1 MMELL
6 HTADWHLGKAL
17 YGRSL
22 LEEQRWFVLEW
33 FLPLV
38 EREQPDAVL
47 LAGDIFDRQVP
58 PVEAVTLFDTFLNRL
73 AQLQIPLVA
82 VTGNHDSARRL
93 SLGSALLRRQGVV
106 LATKPED
113 VWSPYTIETKDGP
126 LCCYTLPY
134 CDPAAA
140 REALGAENDDI
151 HTMDEAFRALLARVQ
166 PAPDAANILVT
177 HCFAAGGEVGASE
190 SPAFV
195 GGSSQ
200 VGLDCFAPFAYT
212 ALGHLHGAQKA
223 GSGRYAGSPL
233 KYSFDEAGQKKG
245 VVRITLENGNTTTE
259 VIPIVPQHDV
269 RVLRGEFDTLL
280 AEAKNSPSE
289 DFLFA
294 QLTDMH
300 PVYQPVDRLR
310 PYYPNLLGI
319 SSEWLLSGGGQE
331 DDSFRREMRQRRVS
345 EDEIFAAFLQQVC
358 GTEPTEQDTVLF
370 HEVMKE
376 EERV

>member
-1 MMELL
+1 MIKLL

-38 EREQPDAVL
+38 KKEKPDAVL

-140 REALGAENDDI
+140 REALGAENDTI

-166 PAPDAANILVT
+166 PELDAVNILIT

-200 VGLDCFAPFAYT
+200 VGLDCFKPFAYT
-212 ALGHLHGAQKA
+212 AFGHLHGAQKA

-245 VVRITLENGNTTTE
+245 VVRITLENGNTTAE

-294 QLTDMH
+294 QLMDMH